1 MKSENAMDAE
11 KTKVAVGLSGGVDS
25 SVAAA
30 LLKEGGHD
38 VIGITMEI
46 YDGSD
51 PVPGSAKNACYG
63 PDETEDVETARRVC
77 EQLGIRFYAIDL
89 RQEYKAHVIQYFQNE
104 YLAGRTPNPC
114 IVCNQKLKFGFLWQK
129 ARAAGIDFDFFA
141 TGHYA
146 RIAKSKGRFLLRKA
160 ADNEKDQTYFLYRLT
175 QKQLSQTLFPLGEY
189 TKGQVRKLAQSFGLE
204 TAERVESQDFIAG
217 GDYGVFFDREDVSPG
232 DIIDQQGRLLGKHRG
247 IIHYTVGQRKGLGI
261 AHSHP
266 LYVQRIDAAN
276 NRIVVSDK
284 ESLFSE
290 SLAAADLNLM
300 AVDRL
305 DRPCRVKAKIRLNH
319 NAVEATIQPLGEDR
333 VKVTFADAQE
343 AVTPGQSVVFYTDDL
358 MLGGGVIEMA
368 L

>member
-11 KTKVAVGLSGGVDS
+11 NTKVAVGLSGGVDS

-30 LLKEGGHD
+30 LLKEGGYD

-46 YDGSD
+46 YDGSE

-63 PDETEDVETARRVC
+63 PDEKDDVETARRIC
-77 EQLGIRFYAIDL
+77 AQLDIPFHAIDL
-89 RQEYKAHVIQYFQNE
+89 RQEYKAHVIQYFKTE

-175 QKQLSQTLFPLGEY
+175 QKQLSQTRFPLGEY
-189 TKGQVRKLAQSFGLE
+189 KKGQVRKLAQSFELE

-217 GDYGVFFDREDVSPG
+217 GDYSVFFDREDVSRG

-290 SLAAADLNLM
+290 SLVAADLNLM

-319 NAVEATIQPLGEDR
+319 NAVEATIHPYGEDR
-333 VKVTFADAQE
+333 LKVTFADAQE

-358 MLGGGVIEMA
+358 MLGGGVIEQTF
-368 L
+368 

>member
-1 MKSENAMDAE
+1 MDAE
-11 KTKVAVGLSGGVDS
+11 YTKVAVGLSGGVDS

-46 YDGSD
+46 YDGSE
-51 PVPGSAKNACYG
+51 PVPGSTKNACYG
-63 PDETEDVETARRVC
+63 PDEKEDVETARRIC
-77 EQLGIRFYAIDL
+77 KRFDIPFYSIDL

-129 ARAAGIDFDFFA
+129 ARAAGIDFDLFA

-146 RIAKSKGRFLLRKA
+146 RIAKSKGRFLLRTATDK
-160 ADNEKDQTYFLYRLT
+160 EKDQTYFLYRLT
-175 QKQLSQTLFPLGEY
+175 QKQLSQTLFPLGDY
-189 TKGQVRKLAQSFGLE
+189 TKGQVRKLAQGFGLE

-217 GDYGVFFDREDVSPG
+217 GDYSVFFDTEKVPQG
-232 DIIDQQGRLLGKHRG
+232 DIIDQQGRVLGTHRG

-290 SLAAADLNLM
+290 SLVAANLNLM
-300 AVDRL
+300 ALDRL
-305 DRPCRVKAKIRLNH
+305 DRPYCVKAKIRLNH
-319 NAVEATIQPLGEDR
+319 TAAKATIYPLGDDR
-333 VKVTFADAQE
+333 VKVTFVDAQE
-343 AVTPGQSVVFYTDDL
+343 AVTPGQSVVCYADDL
-358 MLGGGVIEMA
+358 ILGGGIIEQTF
-368 L
+368 